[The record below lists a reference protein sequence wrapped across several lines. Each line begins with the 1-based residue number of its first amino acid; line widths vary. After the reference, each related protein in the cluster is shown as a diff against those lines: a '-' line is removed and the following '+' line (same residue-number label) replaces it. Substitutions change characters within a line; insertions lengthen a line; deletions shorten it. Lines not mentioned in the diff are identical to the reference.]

1 MNKPTVLNIVCKI
14 FLCLLS
20 NIDTKKISYLSS
32 FCVFHPQ
39 KNQQNIPRLLSYLL
53 RFDYQTMNY
62 LSNNKVNKIGHRSNT
77 IAVSNIV
84 VTTCHPTLL
93 DTNNLRGLIS
103 YMISPPKWIRLM
115 PQTKL
120 ETYKGSIKY
129 LIQALLGKSRN
140 LKALLRIGEGGRR

>member
-62 LSNNKVNKIGHRSNT
+62 LSNNEVNKIGHRSNT

-93 DTNNLRGLIS
+93 DSNDLPGLIS
-103 YMISPPKWIRLM
+103 NMISLPKLRLM

-120 ETYKGSIKY
+120 DKYKGLIKY

-140 LKALLRIGEGGRR
+140 LKALARIGVGGRR